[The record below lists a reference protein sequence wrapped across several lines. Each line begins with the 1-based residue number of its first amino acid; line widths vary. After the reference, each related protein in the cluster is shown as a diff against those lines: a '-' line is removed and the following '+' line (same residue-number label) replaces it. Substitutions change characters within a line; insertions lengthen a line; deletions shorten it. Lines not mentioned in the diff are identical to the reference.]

1 MIKDISIIREHLVGF
16 AEVFPDSYE
25 FQKNE
30 PVQYISL
37 TEDDEE
43 SFHTGGLYVGLGNN
57 SIILRSTSGTWTVPI
72 TELNKDGSVRY
83 RSKFFVKENFQDET
97 QNHPD
102 IQKLRDIIDYQ
113 QTIIEKLSKTL
124 KDLEISKHE
133 LLSENQSYIE
143 LLEQNRHNLKDLSLK
158 FREQSSELAKSKD
171 IIQKLSQSHPLMR

>member
-16 AEVFPDSYE
+16 AEVFPDSYD

-37 TEDDEE
+37 TDDEE
-43 SFHTGGLYVGLGNN
+43 SFHTGGQYVGLGNN
-57 SIILRSTSGTWTVPI
+57 SIILQSTIGTWTVPI

-83 RSKFFVKENFQDET
+83 RSKFFVKEDFQDET

-102 IQKLRDIIDYQ
+102 IQKLRDTIDYQ
-113 QTIIEKLSKTL
+113 QTIIEKLGETL
-124 KDLEISKHE
+124 KDVELQKYE
-133 LLSENQSYIE
+133 LLSENQTYIE
-143 LLEQNRHNLKDLSLK
+143 LLEQNRRNLKDLSLK

-171 IIQKLSQSHPLMR
+171 IIQKLAQSHPLMR